1 MKTTTSTS
9 AYRSILQDI
18 VCDRF
23 ADDAAALAEIKK
35 AFEAGQ
41 LGFYEL
47 RNLESARSE
56 MLQEKEFASR

>member
-1 MKTTTSTS
+1 MKTTTST
-9 AYRSILQDI
+9 AYRTLLQSI

-23 ADDAAALAEIKK
+23 EDDAEALAAIKA

-47 RNLESARSE
+47 RNLEAARSE
-56 MLQEKEFASR
+56 ILQEKEFAAR